1 MPFSRMRE
9 DVSEAAVPFAG
20 CGESLYLNTPTPDG
34 FLHTWAPLP
43 ADMTAVVESLF
54 PNCPALSDTPTVGLL
69 KALTLSES

>member
-1 MPFSRMRE
+1 MRE
-9 DVSEAAVPFAG
+9 DIRDTAVPFGG
-20 CGESLYLNTPTPDG
+20 CEEGLGLNTPTPDG